1 MDHLRHNVSV
11 LRNRLPPGCR
21 LMPVVKADAY
31 GHGAVL
37 IAGELNRLGI
47 HAFCVATAGEGAE
60 LREHGI
66 QGDILILG
74 YTPPEDT
81 ALLVRY
87 DLIQTIVDYQYA
99 QALDKLGLPLRVHVG
114 IDTGMHRLGQR
125 CEEPDRICAIF
136 SMKNLAV
143 EGIFTHLCADNTTSP
158 EDRSLTLAQADAFH
172 QVVNQLSRRG
182 IACPATHLLSS
193 YGLLQYPALGGSY
206 ARVGIALYGV
216 LESNGDAARFLG
228 GPASGFIR
236 THPDCPDE
244 APPPRRVRRLRQSI
258 FGQTGDENR
267 RSVHRLCRR
276 PAQGPVLRGG
286 QRFDSRPPCAILGR
300 ICMDQ
305 TLVDISAIPEAAAG
319 DTVTVL
325 GSSGALSISACDIA
339 ASCGTIANEILSR
352 LGPSLGTKGRRY
364 RRLHPLA
371 RSGSFGVKPAPILL
385 SLLPR
390 RLPCR
395 RVFYLQASIIWL
407 PGKFSISLQMAPIAI
422 GTERDILYCRKKKK
436 QN

>member
-1 MDHLRHNVSV
+1 MPFSEERRPGAGRAWIQLNMDHLRHNVSV

-136 SMKNLAV
+136 SMENLAV
-143 EGIFTHLCADNTTSP
+143 EGIFTHLCADNTTS
-158 EDRSLTLAQADAFH
+158 RK
-172 QVVNQLSRRG
+172 
-182 IACPATHLLSS
+182 I
-193 YGLLQYPALGGSY
+193 
-206 ARVGIALYGV
+206 
-216 LESNGDAARFLG
+216 
-228 GPASGFIR
+228 GP
-236 THPDCPDE
+236 
-244 APPPRRVRRLRQSI
+244 
-258 FGQTGDENR
+258 
-267 RSVHRLCRR
+267 
-276 PAQGPVLRGG
+276 
-286 QRFDSRPPCAILGR
+286 
-300 ICMDQ
+300 
-305 TLVDISAIPEAAAG
+305 
-319 DTVTVL
+319 
-325 GSSGALSISACDIA
+325 
-339 ASCGTIANEILSR
+339 
-352 LGPSLGTKGRRY
+352 
-364 RRLHPLA
+364 
-371 RSGSFGVKPAPILL
+371 
-385 SLLPR
+385 
-390 RLPCR
+390 
-395 RVFYLQASIIWL
+395 
-407 PGKFSISLQMAPIAI
+407 
-422 GTERDILYCRKKKK
+422 
-436 QN
+436 

>member
-1 MDHLRHNVSV
+1 MPFSEKRRPGAGRAWIQLNMDHLRHNVSV

-136 SMKNLAV
+136 SMKNLSV

-193 YGLLQYPALGGSY
+193 YGLLQYPALGGNY

-216 LESNGDAARFLG
+216 LESSGDAARFG
-228 GPASGFIR
+228 A
-236 THPDCPDE
+236 D
-244 APPPRRVRRLRQSI
+244 LRPVL
-258 FGQTGDENR
+258 
-267 RSVHRLCRR
+267 SVHTRIALTKPLHPGEYAGYGRAFLAKQEMKIAALSMGYADGLPRALSCGVGSVLIHGRR
-276 PAQGPVLRGG
+276 AP
-286 QRFDSRPPCAILGR
+286 ILGR

-305 TLVDISAIPEAAAG
+305 TLVDVSAIPEAAPG

-352 LGPSLGTKGRRY
+352 LGPRLERRAVGTAAST
-364 RRLHPLA
+364 PLPTLA
-371 RSGSFGVKPAPILL
+371 L
-385 SLLPR
+385 S
-390 RLPCR
+390 
-395 RVFYLQASIIWL
+395 V
-407 PGKFSISLQMAPIAI
+407 
-422 GTERDILYCRKKKK
+422 
-436 QN
+436 